1 MDIQTKELEYL
12 LNNFWCFK
20 DQNPEMYY
28 NIKNNLDY
36 YKDFIHNKLGSKL
49 IVTDRIIKLEK
60 IPSVPKAYMG
70 ITDFTNP
77 LEYVIMFLVLLFLE
91 DKPRLDQF
99 ILSDLVEFVSNMAT
113 TLKLN
118 TIPDWNL
125 YHHRK
130 YMVNVINHLKNLG
143 IIKMVE
149 EISSFSEDV
158 KAEGLYET
166 TGISNFYIREF
177 KNDIMNY
184 NCLEDFQNDEF
195 SETFDLADI
204 RRYKIYRHLLY
215 EIATYTVDLSEAERD
230 YLKKQRG
237 NISNELQKYVAADLE
252 LTKNMALLMY
262 SEETKEK
269 FDFPNS
275 KAITDIVLLV
285 NAKILNLVYDE
296 KITPDKEEVINISK
310 EELQRLIKET
320 KEENQMYFSKYY
332 RELTLDNF
340 IKEIIAYMQEYDFV
354 QEDTLGYKI
363 YPGFAKIIGYIPK
376 DDKEQLT
383 LFGGENE

>member
-149 EISSFSEDV
+149 EISSFSD
-158 KAEGLYET
+158 LPL
-166 TGISNFYIREF
+166 S
-177 KNDIMNY
+177 
-184 NCLEDFQNDEF
+184 LE
-195 SETFDLADI
+195 
-204 RRYKIYRHLLY
+204 
-215 EIATYTVDLSEAERD
+215 
-230 YLKKQRG
+230 
-237 NISNELQKYVAADLE
+237 
-252 LTKNMALLMY
+252 
-262 SEETKEK
+262 
-269 FDFPNS
+269 PN
-275 KAITDIVLLV
+275 A
-285 NAKILNLVYDE
+285 
-296 KITPDKEEVINISK
+296 
-310 EELQRLIKET
+310 
-320 KEENQMYFSKYY
+320 
-332 RELTLDNF
+332 
-340 IKEIIAYMQEYDFV
+340 
-354 QEDTLGYKI
+354 
-363 YPGFAKIIGYIPK
+363 
-376 DDKEQLT
+376 
-383 LFGGENE
+383 